1 MSDLTHQVA
10 LIQRGLKISHLRM
23 MAALAQTGQISLAA
37 EILGIAQPAASRLLA
52 EVERIAGAPVHLRV
66 GRGITLTPMGTVLAR
81 RAQRLMIELQ
91 DAGRELSDLATGQIG
106 HVAIGAVTAPA
117 LDLVLPALRSA
128 RLSSPGLSA
137 EVTVAPSDILCDQL
151 LAGKLDFAIA
161 RIPAQL
167 ETGQFS
173 GRLIA
178 AEPVLLVARRGHR
191 LATAP
196 AVSASELLDYDWV
209 MPGSSSPLGVAVLA
223 RLERLGLPMPS
234 RRLSTA
240 SFLLTLALLKQS
252 NSIAPLA
259 EAVARQFAEGPDAP
273 FAILNIDLGIEVAP
287 YSLLTRAG
295 SALTPAATT
304 LVNLMM
310 QAVALTAT
318 PPQRDR

>member
-91 DAGRELSDLATGQIG
+91 DAGRELSD
-106 HVAIGAVTAPA
+106 VAIGAVTAPA

-310 QAVALTAT
+310 QAVTQTAT

>member
-1 MSDLTHQVA
+1 MSYLTRPDA
-10 LIQRGLKISHLRM
+10 LIQRGLKMSHLRM
-23 MAALAQTGQISLAA
+23 MAALAQTGQIGLAA
-37 EILGIAQPAASRLLA
+37 ETLGIAQPAASRLLA
-52 EVERIAGAPVHLRV
+52 EVERIVGTPVHARV
-66 GRGITLTPMGTVLAR
+66 GRGASLTPTGAVLAR

-91 DAGRELSDLATGQIG
+91 DAGREMSELAQGQIG
-106 HVAIGAVTAPA
+106 EVMIGAVTAPA

-128 RLSSPGLSA
+128 RLSSPGISA

-161 RIPAQL
+161 RIPADLDAAQF
-167 ETGQFS
+167 TG
-173 GRLIA
+173 RVIA
-178 AEPVLLVARRGHR
+178 PEPVLLVVRRGHR
-191 LATAP
+191 LAANATITAR
-196 AVSASELLDYDWV
+196 ELLDFDWV
-209 MPGSSSPLGVAVLA
+209 MPSSSSPLGRAVRA

-259 EAVARQFAEGPDAP
+259 EAVARQFAEGSDAP